1 MKFII
6 TFTTLIK
13 FSTFIQNTI
22 SIEHGHFQQG
32 CSQLPGCKALGGSRT
47 LCYSVTKSELNAQAF
62 VCITGFSLFLLWFI
76 VNCFCV
82 ACNFQWY
89 HRSDKSVVQHYILI
103 KTKIITMPEYVVVVE
118 PPPRILTWESQS
130 IIWFCSKQ
138 SSIFSQVAFNISQL

>member
-1 MKFII
+1 MQMQIFVFAALLILITLSSTEMGAKEKQGMKFII

-13 FSTFIQNTI
+13 FSTFIHNGI

-32 CSQLPGCKALGGSRT
+32 CSQLPRCKALGGSIT

-82 ACNFQWY
+82 ACNFRWY
-89 HRSDKSVVQHYILI
+89 HRSDKSVV
-103 KTKIITMPEYVVVVE
+103 
-118 PPPRILTWESQS
+118 
-130 IIWFCSKQ
+130 
-138 SSIFSQVAFNISQL
+138 